1 MKHAA
6 IAALCGVLLT
16 SIAASAPPAK
26 QNSQRYLVGFNA
38 SNRTALIQTIQ
49 SNGGRVVI
57 ELRNVSGLVADL
69 SDGGVN
75 AVRRSGTATSV
86 EADSARQLHAHLP
99 DFTNE
104 FLPWGVLAVRADN
117 VWSTNPGANT
127 PAVQPG
133 AVAGQG
139 TVVGVLDTGIDFDHP
154 DLGANLI
161 DDRGSGV
168 IRDFID
174 GDDDASDPVDPLATL
189 RGHGTSSASV
199 IASVDNAVGVIGV
212 APKTMV
218 RPYRICFADQTRG
231 CPLSAIIAGIDQAI
245 TDGVNVINMSLGGA
259 AGFNLEASTVQ
270 EANRRGIVVVASAG
284 NDASQKPSFPAAY
297 DTVLA
302 VGAIDEQNNPAS
314 FTNTGG
320 WVDVTGPGVDVPAAT
335 VRGEGRDAFAAVN
348 SGASLTLD
356 PNPLSGSAVGS
367 RTADLVYVGLA
378 TEADIVTFC
387 ASNACAGRIALISRG
402 AITFAEKVT
411 RAEAAGAVGTII
423 FNNVPGNFFGTL
435 GTSPSTFPSISISQ
449 EQGTALRTA
458 VQTGT
463 VNVTISVTA
472 TDYEL
477 VSGTSFSAPHVAGVA
492 ALVRSANQ
500 SLAPIDV
507 RKIIQSTAIDLGAPN
522 RDNVF
527 GWGLVNAEAAVS
539 AALAAN

>member
-6 IAALCGVLLT
+6 IAALGAFLLASLAT
-16 SIAASAPPAK
+16 SVSAAN
-26 QNSQRYLVGFNA
+26 QNGQRYLIGFNA
-38 SNRTALIQTIQ
+38 GNRAALVQSIE
-49 SNGGRVVI
+49 SNGGRIVF
-57 ELRNVSGLVADL
+57 ELKNVSGLVADL
-69 SDGGVN
+69 PAGALN
-75 AVRRSGTATSV
+75 AVRRSGKATSI
-86 EADSARQLHAHLP
+86 EADGIRQLHAHLP

-104 FLPWGVLAVRADN
+104 FIPWGVLAVRADN
-117 VWSTNPGANT
+117 VWSTNPAANT

-133 AVAGQG
+133 SVAGGG
-139 TVVGVLDTGIDFDHP
+139 TVVGVLDTGIDFGHP
-154 DLGANLI
+154 DLAANII

-174 GDDDASDPVDPLATL
+174 GDDDASDPVDPLATI

-212 APKTMV
+212 APKTRV

-231 CPLSAIIAGIDQAI
+231 CPLSAIIGGLDQAI
-245 TDGVNVINMSLGGA
+245 TDGVDVINMSIGGS
-259 AGFNLEASTVQ
+259 AGFNLEASAVQ
-270 EANRRGIVVVASAG
+270 AANSHGIVVVASAG
-284 NDASQKPSFPAAY
+284 NESTQKPSFPAAY

-302 VGAIDEQNNPAS
+302 VGAIDIQNNPAS

-335 VRGEGRDAFAAVN
+335 VRGEGQDAFATVN
-348 SGASLTLD
+348 SGATLTLD
-356 PNPLSGSAVGS
+356 PNPLSGSALGS
-367 RTADLVYVGLA
+367 RTADVVYAGLA
-378 TEADIVTFC
+378 TEADIATFC
-387 ASNACAGRIALISRG
+387 AANACAGKIALISRG

-458 VQTGT
+458 VQAGT
-463 VNVTISVTA
+463 VNVTIEVTA
-472 TDYEL
+472 TDYDL
-477 VSGTSFSAPHVAGVA
+477 VSGTSFSAPHVAGIA

-500 SLAPIDV
+500 NLSPIDV

-527 GWGLVNAEAAVS
+527 GWGLANAEAAVA
-539 AALAAN
+539 AALAAQ